1 MVRNF
6 ILNTFLFFPYIEL
19 ITVPKDT
26 NWIKINKNQVG
37 FYRVNYEIDEWKKLS
52 EALLKDLAS
61 FSDADRAHLL
71 NDAFSLAEAVQLEY
85 NVPLDLTK
93 YLEKETK
100 NVPWSVAAGKLSKMY
115 NLLSSTSYLDKLTVS
130 SIIIYDFINSVT
142 LTLHI

>member
-1 MVRNF
+1 M
-6 ILNTFLFFPYIEL
+6 FFSYTET
-19 ITVPKDT
+19 ITVPEST

-52 EALLKDLAS
+52 EALSKDLAP

-71 NDAFSLAEAVQLEY
+71 NDAFSLAEAVQLDY

-100 NVPWSVAAGKLSKMY
+100 NVPWSVAASKLLKMY
-115 NLLSSTSYLDKLTVS
+115 NLLASTNNLPKLIVSY
-130 SIIIYDFINSVT
+130 
-142 LTLHI
+142 